1 MSKLK
6 IIAGMPA
13 YNEGKYIGTLVL
25 DARQYVD
32 EVIVVDDGSTDNTSE
47 IARLAGAE
55 VVQHPINKGY
65 GAAIQSLLTE
75 ARNRNADV
83 CVLLDADT
91 QHNPQEI
98 PNLIKPI
105 LEGYDFVTGT
115 RKLQANNIPFYRRI
129 GQEVLLRFLN
139 ILSKN
144 QFTDAECGFRAFSK
158 KAILTLDLK
167 ENGMAISAETVAEM
181 AGRELKVAEVP
192 VSVIYT
198 KDSSTHNP
206 VTHGF
211 GVFTR
216 ILVMIS
222 ERKPLFF
229 FGLSGM
235 LLTTFGLIAG
245 IVTLQLYTSSGVV
258 SIAWTLVAIFL
269 IIIGTL
275 SVFTGLT
282 LRAMSSII
290 QNTLSRI
297 KH

>member
-25 DARQYVD
+25 DTRQYVD
-32 EVIVVDDGSTDNTSE
+32 EVVVVDDGSTDNTSE

-55 VVQHPINKGY
+55 VIQHPTNKGY
-65 GAAIQSLLTE
+65 GAAIQSLLAE
-75 ARNRNADV
+75 ARNRKADV
-83 CVLLDADT
+83 CVLLDADS

-144 QFTDAECGFRAFSK
+144 QLTDAECGFRAFSK

-192 VSVIYT
+192 VSAIYT

-229 FGLSGM
+229 FGLSG
-235 LLTTFGLIAG
+235 LLLATFGLIAG
-245 IVTLQLYTSSGVV
+245 IITLQLYTSSGVV
-258 SIAWTLVAIFL
+258 SIAWALVAIFL